1 MKQKILVAT
10 SNQGKFKEMLHLLG
24 DLPFDFL
31 SLLDLPEKITE
42 PEETGETLEANAI
55 LKAKYYAEKTGL
67 ITISEDTGLFV
78 EALNGWPGVKAARV
92 GNNDEERKKF
102 LLEKMNGIPKEKR
115 GASFMTCAVCYNPIN
130 QNTFLS
136 YGEVKGEILDKEA
149 KINDLNFGYNP
160 LFFVPELNKAFS
172 EMTLSEKNSISQR
185 GKAIKKM
192 AYYLNHEFG
201 SRHIVVPVAIVIKNG
216 KILLAKRYDPHN
228 VEYHGKWELS
238 GGIVEMGETLEE
250 NLIKEVKEE
259 LGYKVEIIEKIN
271 YIHLNHRIGKD
282 FEYQVY
288 LIPFVC
294 KILEKISE
302 INDSEVMETTWIQ
315 PDDYINFDYIA
326 DNKTMMKNI
335 IPAVKEIIK
344 NNNL

>member
-31 SLLDLPEKITE
+31 SLSDLAEKIVE
-42 PEETGETLEANAI
+42 PEETGETLEINAI

-78 EALNGWPGVKAARV
+78 EVLNGWPGVKAARI
-92 GNNDEERKKF
+92 GNDDEERKQI
-102 LLEKMNGIPKEKR
+102 LLEKMKDIPKEKR

-160 LFFVPELNKAFS
+160 LFFVLELSKAFS
-172 EMTLSEKNSISQR
+172 EMTLSEKNSISHR
-185 GKAIKKM
+185 GKALKKM

-201 SRHIVVPVAIVIKNG
+201 ARHIVVSVAIIAKKG
-216 KILLAKRYDPHN
+216 QILLAKRYDPHN
-228 VEYHGKWELS
+228 PEYHGKWELS
-238 GGIVEMGETLEE
+238 GGIMEMGETLES
-250 NLIKEVKEE
+250 NTIREVQEE
-259 LGYKVEIIEKIN
+259 LGYKVEVVEKIN
-271 YIHLNHRIGKD
+271 YIHTQHRKGKD

-294 KILEKISE
+294 KILEKTGEIS
-302 INDSEVMETTWIQ
+302 DSEVMDTKWID
-315 PDDYINFDYIA
+315 PDDYINYEYIA
-326 DNKTMMKNI
+326 TNRIMMDSI
-335 IPAVKEIIK
+335 IPEIKEIIK
-344 NNNL
+344 KNNL